1 MSGRVLISV
10 LAAGAL
16 ALAGGA
22 ALASGGGGGGMSEMP
37 SVSGPAYDPVAEY
50 QKGVAALRAND
61 FKSAEKAFGH
71 VLEVNPKDANTLF
84 LMGVAKT
91 GKGDLKGAQKYYEK
105 ATKADPA
112 LIVAHRELA
121 VTDLKLSQP
130 DKAKAEQDLLKA
142 QSDKCAGTCAQA
154 ADLKAALAAIDAAA
168 AAPTPA
174 AGDKADKPS
183 AMLAPAPSLLF
194 GPKDGD
200 HAYVQAVSL
209 INDGRFEDAIA
220 SLKTAE
226 AVFGPHPDVLT
237 YLGYANRRL
246 GRYDQAEG
254 YYLAA
259 LQVSPDHRGATEYYG
274 ELKVVRGDLPGARRL
289 LARLDNLCPYGC
301 AEASE
306 LRRWVETGGQ
316 P

>member
-1 MSGRVLISV
+1 MSGRLLISV

-37 SVSGPAYDPVAEY
+37 SASGPAYDPVAEY

-61 FKSAEKAFGH
+61 FKGAEKAFGH

-84 LMGVAKT
+84 LMGVSKA

-105 ATKADPA
+105 SVKSDPS

-121 VTDLKLSQP
+121 VTDIKLTQL
-130 DKAKAEQDLLKA
+130 DKAKIERDFLQA

-154 ADLKAALAAIDAAA
+154 ADLKAALAAIDAAS
-168 AAPTPA
+168 AAPPA
-174 AGDKADKPS
+174 AKPAAFLS
-183 AMLAPAPSLLF
+183 PAPSLLF
-194 GPKDGD
+194 GPRDGD

-209 INDGRFEDAIA
+209 INDGRYEDALV
-220 SLKTAE
+220 SLHTAQ

-237 YLGYANRRL
+237 YMGYASRKL
-246 GRYDQAEG
+246 GRFDQAEG
-254 YYLAA
+254 YYKAA
-259 LQVSPDHRGATEYYG
+259 LTIAPDHRGATEYYG
-274 ELKVVRGDLPGARRL
+274 ELKVVRGDMPGARKM
-289 LARLDNLCPYGC
+289 LARLDDLCPYGC
-301 AEASE
+301 AEANE
-306 LRRWVETGGQ
+306 LRRWVDAGGQ